1 MALAFI
7 FAGMR
12 KDIAIPEVKNVFVAA
27 VKELNEQNE
36 VQWWIYLI
44 NDTNGPL
51 ENLIVNS
58 RGYAD
63 LDTRGGR
70 QTSTLRKNIKVIPA
84 KSAARLEPIMEDTFD
99 LFNEYWVM
107 FFENGTM
114 KDRKFIFGPYVI
126 DEGVS
131 ETLPVLNKKG
141 VLVK

>member
-1 MALAFI
+1 
-7 FAGMR
+7 MR

-27 VKELNEQNE
+27 VQELNEQNE

-51 ENLIVNS
+51 ENLIINS

-63 LDTRGGR
+63 LDTKGGR
-70 QTSTLRKNIKVIPA
+70 QTSALRKNIKVIPA
-84 KSAARLEPIMEDTFD
+84 KSAARLEPIMENTFD

>member
-1 MALAFI
+1 
-7 FAGMR
+7 MR

-27 VKELNEQNE
+27 VQELNEQNE

-51 ENLIVNS
+51 ENLIINS

-63 LDTRGGR
+63 LDTKGGR
-70 QTSTLRKNIKVIPA
+70 QTSALRKNIKVVPA
-84 KSAARLEPIMEDTFD
+84 KSAARLEPIMENTFD